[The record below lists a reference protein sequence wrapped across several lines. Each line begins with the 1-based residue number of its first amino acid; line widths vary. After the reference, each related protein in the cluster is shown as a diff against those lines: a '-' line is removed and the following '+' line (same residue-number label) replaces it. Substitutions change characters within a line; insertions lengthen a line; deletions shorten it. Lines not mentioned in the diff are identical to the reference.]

1 MNEEMQLKLAEAHK
15 NITKLADKLILE
27 YMQKKGLTIE
37 DLQGNVFMQNYP
49 YGLNGDNNVTLAYWY
64 KDELILSV
72 KQKFDLT
79 QPTIT
84 RCEMVIE
91 KGKW

>member
-1 MNEEMQLKLAEAHK
+1 MKEEMQLKLAEAHN
-15 NITKLADKLILE
+15 NIAKLADKLILE

-37 DLQGNVFMQNYP
+37 DLQVNVLMQNYP
-49 YGLNGDNNVTLAYWY
+49 YGLNGDKSGTLAYWY

-72 KQKFDLT
+72 KHKFDLK
-79 QPTIT
+79 QPTIA

-91 KGKW
+91 KGIW